1 MKSDLKASS
10 QDRDR
15 ERFTWNG
22 RYVEPGETCD
32 LQIAVSESYSGVA
45 VEIPIQIQRAT
56 TSGPTV
62 FVSAALHG
70 DEINGTGAVREL
82 LKDDEHSLLSGT
94 LILVPVLNIP
104 GFERHSRY
112 LPDRRDL
119 NRAFPGSSSGTLA
132 GRMAQ
137 EIFKTIV
144 QRSDFGIDIHTASK
158 RRTNYPNVRG
168 DLAIPEVKRMA
179 LAFGCEVVMNGPGPV
194 GAMRREACKAGCPTI
209 IMEGGEVSKV
219 EPSIVESAIRGV
231 RNVLRE
237 FGMLGGDKDIPDY
250 QLVIEKSKWIR
261 ADHGGFLSFH
271 VKPGDVVAKGQALA
285 TNATLL
291 GQEQSAIFAPFD
303 GVVVGMTTLPAISPG
318 DPICNLGALP
328 KGTKP
333 SEFRRR
339 RRIEDGLE
347 TRLVDELASNVL
359 VVKPEE

>member
-1 MKSDLKASS
+1 MSVEGSSDSNH
-10 QDRDR
+10 DR
-15 ERFTWNG
+15 ERYTWNG
-22 RYVEPGETCD
+22 KYVEPGETCD

-45 VEIPIQIQRAT
+45 VEIPIQVQRAEMD
-56 TSGPTV
+56 GPTL

-82 LKDDEHSLLSGT
+82 LKDDEFSLLSGT
-94 LILVPVLNIP
+94 LILIPVLNMP

-119 NRAFPGSSSGTLA
+119 NRAFPGSPTGTLA

-137 EIFKTIV
+137 EIFQTIV
-144 QRSDFGIDIHTASK
+144 KKSDFGIDIHTASK

-168 DLAIPEVKRMA
+168 DLSDPNVKRMA
-179 LAFGCEVVMNGPGPV
+179 FAFGCEVVMNGAGPV
-194 GAMRREACKAGCPTI
+194 GAMRREACLAGCPTI
-209 IMEGGEVSKV
+209 VMEGGEVSKV
-219 EPSIVESAIRGV
+219 EPSIVESAVRGV

-237 FGMLGGDKDIPDY
+237 LKMLGGEQDTPDY
-250 QLVIEKSKWIR
+250 QLVVEKSKWIR

-291 GQEQSAIFAPFD
+291 GHEQNAIFAPFD

-318 DPICNLGALP
+318 DPICNLGCLP

-359 VVKPEE
+359 VVDPEE